1 MKSTNS
7 PQRIVCLTGE
17 TTETLYLLG
26 EDERIVGISGFTC
39 RPKEARLKPKVSAFT
54 SAKIDKILELRPDL
68 VIGFSNLQAQVAH
81 DLIQAGVNVLVT
93 NQRSVGEILDC
104 ILMLARIVGA
114 EGGGLAL
121 VEQMRGDLEQIA
133 EAARKFPRR
142 PRVFFEEWMDPLIS
156 GIRWVEELIE
166 LAGGQP
172 VFPDLRHQ
180 RAAKGR
186 VVDSAAVVAA
196 NPEVIIASWCGRKVN
211 KEQIHAREG
220 WASIDA
226 VRDGNIYEIKS
237 AYLLQ
242 PGPAA
247 LTEGVRQLHAILAH
261 VVESEP
267 VQGLAPQEEMDPAFG
282 LKVTAD
288 E

>member
-1 MKSTNS
+1 MKSTHS

-26 EDERIVGISGFTC
+26 EDERIVGISGFTT
-39 RPKEARLKPKVSAFT
+39 RPKEARLKPKVSGFT
-54 SAKIDKILELRPDL
+54 SAKTDKILELRPDL
-68 VIGFSNLQAQVAH
+68 VIGFSNVQAQVAH
-81 DLIQAGVNVLVT
+81 DLIKAGVNVLVT
-93 NQRSVGEILDC
+93 NQRSVEEILDC

-114 EGGGLAL
+114 ESAGVTL
-121 VEQMRGDLEQIA
+121 VEQMRGDLERIA
-133 EAARKFPRR
+133 ESARMFPRR

-166 LAGGQP
+166 LAGGEP

-180 RAAKGR
+180 HAAKGR
-186 VVDSAAVVAA
+186 VVESAAVIAA

-211 KEQIHAREG
+211 QEQIRTREG

-226 VRDGNIYEIKS
+226 VRDGHIYEIKS

-247 LTEGVRQLHAILAH
+247 LTEGVRQLHAILAQ
-261 VVESEP
+261 VVQCEP
-267 VQGLAPQEEMDPAFG
+267 AQGLAPQE
-282 LKVTAD
+282 VTAD